1 MLTLVLLPG
10 LDGTGIFF
18 EDFAALLEVDATF
31 KPLVITYP
39 DDPALG
45 YSELETLVR
54 AALPKDERF
63 ILLGESF
70 AGPLATI
77 IAASNPP
84 GLAALI
90 LCVTFARNPH
100 PLLPLATAVLKPLP
114 AFRVPFF
121 IQHRNLF
128 RRFDSPPLRAKLRKI
143 RSSVSSKTL
152 KTRLECVARVDVT
165 GQLRTVKVPI
175 LDLRADDDR
184 VVSRASGDY
193 IRNILPGVATADL
206 EAPHVMLQTVPHQ
219 ALAAIKYFVR
229 EHVQQNASAKFDAA
243 Q

>member
-10 LDGTGIFF
+10 LDGTGVFF
-18 EDFAALLEVDATF
+18 ADFAALLREDATF
-31 KPLVITYP
+31 NPLIISYP
-39 DDPALG
+39 DDPSLG
-45 YSELETLVR
+45 YAEIETLVR

-70 AGPLATI
+70 AGPLAAS

-100 PLLPLATAVLKPLP
+100 PLLPLATAAIKPLP
-114 AFRVPFF
+114 AFRVPYF

-128 RRFDSPPLRAKLRKI
+128 GKFNSAPLRAKLRSI
-143 RSSVSSKTL
+143 RRRVSSKTL
-152 KTRLECVARVDVT
+152 KARLECVARVDVT
-165 GQLRTVKVPI
+165 EKLHSMKVPV
-175 LDLRADDDR
+175 LDLRARNDR

-193 IRNILPGVATADL
+193 IRKILPGAATADL
-206 EAPHVMLQTVPHQ
+206 DAPHVMLQTAPHE
-219 ALAAIKYFVR
+219 ALAAIKHFVR
-229 EHVQQNASAKFDAA
+229 ERVK
-243 Q
+243 